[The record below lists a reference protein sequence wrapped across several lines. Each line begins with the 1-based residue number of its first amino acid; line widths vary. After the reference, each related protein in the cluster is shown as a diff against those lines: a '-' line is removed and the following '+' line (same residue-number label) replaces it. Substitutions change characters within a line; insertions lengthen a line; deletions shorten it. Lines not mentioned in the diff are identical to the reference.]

1 VTILFAPQAEADF
14 LGAVTYLADRNPLAA
29 QRLAKRVFAAVDRL
43 ASAECEGPEIQL
55 ATGEVVRSWPVPP
68 LRIFYRRGADS
79 LWVLRIYDMRR
90 EPLK

>member
-1 VTILFAPQAEADF
+1 MTILFAPEAEADF
-14 LGAVTYLADRNPLAA
+14 LRAVSYLAERNPLAA
-29 QRLAKRVFAAVDRL
+29 QRLASRVFAALDRL
-43 ASAECEGPEIQL
+43 AASECEGPEFQL

-79 LWVLRIYDMRR
+79 LWVLRIYDVRR